1 MYINAIV
8 LYWAPIH
15 QMPSPGDGKTNE
27 NGLSTLRSQGL
38 AEEQQGGQQLQSG
51 FIKEE
56 IETCVGC
63 SGSSKGREKKII

>member
-1 MYINAIV
+1 
-8 LYWAPIH
+8 
-15 QMPSPGDGKTNE
+15 MPSPGDRETNG

-38 AEEQQGGQQLQSG
+38 AQEQQVGQQLQSG

-63 SGSSKGREKKII
+63 SGNSKG